1 MRSAVRCKGPRVGS
15 GGREFNSF
23 FGPKKRYCS
32 KPELFTAQPANSR
45 TQLFKVHLSEA
56 LITNCSRARQVRP
69 VDAAEHDR
77 FAPLDAA
84 TTMATL
90 TVRDMPSEMEDK
102 ILADCH
108 RLNGGGVRELL
119 MLRTVNKAFRRNV
132 DQFVLTI
139 TPTIINGGFDFVR
152 GLRAQDKKADLMQ
165 LMEIVVNWIA
175 LGCLSFVRV
184 AEMRGESK
192 SKMHVRSFMYTVA
205 YQMADN
211 SFN

>member
-1 MRSAVRCKGPRVGS
+1 
-15 GGREFNSF
+15 
-23 FGPKKRYCS
+23 
-32 KPELFTAQPANSR
+32 
-45 TQLFKVHLSEA
+45 
-56 LITNCSRARQVRP
+56 
-69 VDAAEHDR
+69 
-77 FAPLDAA
+77 
-84 TTMATL
+84 MATL
-90 TVRDMPSEMEDK
+90 TVRDMPREMEDK

-192 SKMHVRSFMYTVA
+192 SKMHVRSFIYTMA
-205 YQMADN
+205 YIFTTPCGFERDVFSSMATSRLAPGGQSLLPGFSEEEIRKTLTLAVKDRRTG
-211 SFN
+211 

>member
-1 MRSAVRCKGPRVGS
+1 MNSTLFLGRRRDSVEILLKTRIVYSSARELSSLKFTNPLSQSSSWRRSSQIAVGP
-15 GGREFNSF
+15 
-23 FGPKKRYCS
+23 
-32 KPELFTAQPANSR
+32 
-45 TQLFKVHLSEA
+45 
-56 LITNCSRARQVRP
+56 
-69 VDAAEHDR
+69 EHDR

-192 SKMHVRSFMYTVA
+192 SKVERSA
-205 YQMADN
+205 H
-211 SFN
+211 SFTRRPTHSTTTPGRFLAQDVK